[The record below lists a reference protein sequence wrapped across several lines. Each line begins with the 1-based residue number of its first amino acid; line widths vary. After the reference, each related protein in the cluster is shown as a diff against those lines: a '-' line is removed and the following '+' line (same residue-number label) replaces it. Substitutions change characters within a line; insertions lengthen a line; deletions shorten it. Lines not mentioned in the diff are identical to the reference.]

1 MSHRDPG
8 LAHRALKRTLDV
20 VLAGAG
26 LVVLAPLL
34 VVIAV
39 LVAIDEPR
47 APIVFRQ
54 RRCGKGG
61 RSFHLYKFRTMVRDA
76 DAMKEQLRALSSVSW
91 PDFRLEN
98 DPRVTRIGRFLRR
111 TSLDELPQLL
121 NVIRGDMALVGPRP
135 TSFSADTYKLWNTAR
150 LDFRPGLTGP
160 WQVWG
165 RDSMDFDERCR
176 LEISYFRQPS
186 LVRDL
191 RILLATV
198 GVLIRRTGVA

>member
-39 LVAIDEPR
+39 LVAIDDPR

-121 NVIRGDMALVGPRP
+121 NVGPRP